1 MINFENITKM
11 DGTMIPRSALEFK
24 FEERNLQEEPQ
35 QESSTRDR
43 KPSRREG
50 RTGKKSR
57 RKDNGK
63 MVETGDFPSIDSQEI

>member
-1 MINFENITKM
+1 MIKFEHIKKM
-11 DGTMIPRSALEFK
+11 DGTMIPRRALEFK
-24 FEERNLQEEPQ
+24 FEERDLQEELQ

-43 KPSRREG
+43 KASRREG